1 MMVDFEER
9 NDLDEQEMK
18 AIALYSHVKE
28 LGILKYEAELKRED
42 SLIQQSSN
50 MQTAFAFM
58 SAAIFMVVPIILE
71 YRGSLSL
78 RFFTLS
84 ISTIILFLLISLVT
98 ASAAQFR
105 RKFDDF
111 PDIDEIEKHVED
123 NWKSVL
129 NKSQQLKQYVKLLG
143 KVQKS
148 KAKGNESRVL
158 LIRIS
163 MWSFMAS
170 LGLVVFWFVVAI
182 CKTI

>member
-1 MMVDFEER
+1 MENSKEK
-9 NDLDEQEMK
+9 NDELDEQEK
-18 AIALYSHVKE
+18 QAIALYSHVKE

-42 SLIQQSSN
+42 SLIQQSSH

-58 SAAIFMVVPIILE
+58 SAAVFMLVPIILE

-78 RFFTLS
+78 IFFFLS
-84 ISTIILFLLISLVT
+84 ISSIVLFLLISLVT

-111 PDIDEIEKHVED
+111 PDIEEIEKHVED

-129 NKSQQLKQYVKLLG
+129 DKSQQLKQYVKLLG
-143 KVQKS
+143 TVQKS
-148 KAKGNESRVL
+148 KAKGNDRRVL

-163 MWSFMAS
+163 MWNFMAS
-170 LGLVVFWFVVAI
+170 LGLVVFWFILAI
-182 CKTI
+182 CKII